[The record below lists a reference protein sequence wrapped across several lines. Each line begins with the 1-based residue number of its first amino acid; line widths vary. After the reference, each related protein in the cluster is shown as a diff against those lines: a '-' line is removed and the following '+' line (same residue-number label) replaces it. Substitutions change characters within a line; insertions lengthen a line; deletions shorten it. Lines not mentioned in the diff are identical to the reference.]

1 MLKQGIH
8 RKPNPKENYESLPSN
23 DSVSHCPVAKLES
36 YLLKFCPCMQIDT
49 DELIKE

>member
-49 DELIKE
+49 DE